1 MIQVAKKLSILLLST
16 VWITQASWAQ
26 TTLSFDSETS
36 GTVEPF
42 DPLFDLPPLPK
53 PRPFGL
59 VPAFN
64 SDGETVNPYGTG
76 LFPGASGSLFAG
88 IVEGVTLYEEESAA
102 LPTSL
107 ATLQANDINL
117 DAALGGDDVI
127 VIGGDSPETS
137 DTEDGM
143 SEAEREKLKRQKVLI
158 NKALIKR
165 DPPLLMEIAVLRALD
180 KVTTRITEME
190 VAKNATI
197 KFGSLAITNRAC
209 FENPPT
215 ETPESAAFLQIVD
228 QRSQNEPL
236 KVYSGWMFASSPA
249 LAAMEHPVYDVW
261 VVDCKNSDNS
271 EAVISSAN

>member
-26 TTLSFDSETS
+26 TTLSFDSQTS

-42 DPLFDLPPLPK
+42 DPLFDLPPLHK

-117 DAALGGDDVI
+117 DAALGGDD
-127 VIGGDSPETS
+127 GLHLCYQLRQDWHP
-137 DTEDGM
+137 D
-143 SEAEREKLKRQKVLI
+143 AEPDDRG
-158 NKALIKR
+158 R
-165 DPPLLMEIAVLRALD
+165 DKSQDLQTGPSAWPRAGPRWPL
-180 KVTTRITEME
+180 
-190 VAKNATI
+190 
-197 KFGSLAITNRAC
+197 G
-209 FENPPT
+209 
-215 ETPESAAFLQIVD
+215 
-228 QRSQNEPL
+228 
-236 KVYSGWMFASSPA
+236 
-249 LAAMEHPVYDVW
+249 
-261 VVDCKNSDNS
+261 
-271 EAVISSAN
+271 